1 MVRQNL
7 AEFFW
12 DYFVFPAEY
21 LVYDD
26 GCRRWTYSY
35 GEVAES
41 ALAFA
46 TRLQKERLGKGDRI
60 ILWCENRAE
69 WLFAFWGC
77 VLAGVVVVPIGSE
90 ASADFV
96 QRIQSIIQPRL
107 ILKGD
112 DPPLASADVGIP
124 VWRLTAEDW
133 SRKPVAL
140 ACPDLHRDDLAEILF
155 TSGSTAEPKGVLITH
170 GNLLSQVEAAEPAV
184 RPYRKLAPRLSPLR
198 LLQLLP
204 LSHLFGQATTL
215 LLPPLVSCSVVMTR
229 EQAPASVLGQ
239 IRERKVIAAVCV
251 PRLLQLLKAY
261 VERLAPE
268 AARAATNRTCFLQRL
283 WRYRRI
289 HRLFG
294 LRFLGFVVG
303 GAALDRQ
310 AEDFWSGLGLLVVQ
324 GYGLTETSPVVTLNH
339 PFHPRRGSV
348 GKPLPGVDVQIAAD
362 GEILV
367 RGANVM
373 PGYYSEPA
381 RTAEAIVGGW
391 LHTGDLGEFHRDGH
405 LYIRGRKKEMIVTP
419 EGLNVFPEDIER
431 IVNALPGVRES
442 AVVAA
447 GDPGQEHI
455 HVVLILERDTD
466 PVQIVEDANRQ
477 LQPYQRI
484 RSFSV
489 WPGSSLPRTHG
500 TLKLKRTE
508 IAQYA
513 ASNLAEISGHQP
525 EWLENKIRSKTGLR
539 VGSDTR
545 IDELGLGSVDRV
557 ELLLELERHYHCPL
571 DEREFAA
578 AETVGDF
585 QRAIRRSLEEGPSSK
600 SSQHPYSFPSWNRRW
615 PARLLRRLNL
625 DLWILPLTRLIAR
638 PSIAGVD
645 SPQKLQPPVIFAA
658 NHQSHIDTPL
668 ILAAL
673 PCRWRYRVAPAMYK
687 EYFRPHFHPDG
698 HPLMRRFLN
707 SLEYYLVTL
716 LFNAF
721 PIPQEEPGARETL
734 RYAGGLVSERW
745 SLLVF
750 PEGGRGSS
758 GQMGHFYP
766 GVGLMALR
774 LKVPVIP
781 IHIKN
786 TDHILPRGRFIP
798 RFGHARVTFGSPL
811 QLRGEEDPQ
820 ALADRLWEAIKI
832 LDVGLSD
839 TTPFAA

>member
-12 DYFVFPAEY
+12 DYFRFPAEY

-26 GCRRWTYSY
+26 GNRRWTYSY

-46 TRLQKERLGKGDRI
+46 IRLQKAGIAQGERI
-60 ILWCENRAE
+60 ILWCENRPE

-77 VLAGVVVVPIGSE
+77 VLAGIVVVPIGSD

-107 ILKGD
+107 ILAGD
-112 DPPLASADVGIP
+112 EIPLPSIDLGTP

-133 SRKPVAL
+133 SRRPVAL

-170 GNLLSQVEAAEPAV
+170 GNLLSQVEAAEPAIRRYRTLV
-184 RPYRKLAPRLSPLR
+184 RLLSPLR

-204 LSHLFGQATTL
+204 LSHLFGQAATL

-229 EQAPASVLGQ
+229 EQAPAALLGQ
-239 IRERKVIAAVCV
+239 IRERKAIAAVCI
-251 PRLLQLLKAY
+251 PRLLQFLQAY
-261 VERLAPE
+261 VERSAPE
-268 AARAATNRTCFLQRL
+268 AARATIDRTLFLQRL
-283 WRYRRI
+283 WRYRGV

-294 LRFLGFVVG
+294 PRFLGFVVG

-310 AEDFWSGLGLLVVQ
+310 TEDFWSGLGFRVVQ

-339 PFHPRRGSV
+339 PFRPRRGSV

-367 RGANVM
+367 RGENVT
-373 PGYYSEPA
+373 PGYYNEPA
-381 RTAEAIVGGW
+381 QTAEAIVGSW
-391 LHTGDLGEFHRDGH
+391 LHTGDLGELDRDGY
-405 LYIRGRKKEMIVTP
+405 LYIRGRRKEMVVTP
-419 EGLNVFPEDIER
+419 GGVNVFPEDIER
-431 IVNALPGVRES
+431 VVNAQPGVRES

-455 HVVLILERDTD
+455 HAVLILERDTD
-466 PVQIVEDANRQ
+466 PERIVADANRQ
-477 LQPYQRI
+477 LQAYQRI

-489 WPGSSLPRTHG
+489 WPGNSLPRTHG
-500 TLKLKRTE
+500 TLKLKRAE

-513 ASNLAEISGHQP
+513 ASNRAKTSGHQP
-525 EWLENKIRSKTGLR
+525 EWLENEIQSKTGRL

-545 IDELGLGSVDRV
+545 IDELGLGSIDRV
-557 ELLLELERHYHCPL
+557 ELLLELEHHYQCPL

-578 AETVGDF
+578 AETVGDL
-585 QRAIRRSLEEGPSSK
+585 QKAIRRSLEGPPSGI
-600 SSQHPYSFPSWNRRW
+600 SSQHPDPFPTWNRGW
-615 PARLLRRLNL
+615 PARLLRHLNL

-645 SPQKLQPPVIFAA
+645 SLQKLRPPVIFAA
-658 NHQSHIDTPL
+658 NHQSHIDTPQ

-673 PCRWRYRVAPAMYK
+673 PRRWRYRVAPAMYK
-687 EYFRPHFHPDG
+687 EYFSPHLHPEAQ
-698 HPLMRRFLN
+698 PLARCFLN

-734 RYAGGLVSERW
+734 RYAGGLVSEGW
-745 SLLVF
+745 SLLIF
-750 PEGGRGSS
+750 PEGERRSS
-758 GQMGHFYP
+758 GQMGRFYP
-766 GVGLMALR
+766 GVGLLALR
-774 LKVPVIP
+774 LKVPLIP
-781 IHIKN
+781 IHIEN
-786 TDHILPRGRFIP
+786 TDYILPRGRALP
-798 RFGHARVTFGSPL
+798 RFGHARVTFGKPL

-820 ALADRLWEAIKI
+820 ALAERLQEAIKL
-832 LDVGLSD
+832 LDAGRPD
-839 TTPFAA
+839 TKQFAA